1 MADRRNGNEPS
12 AACSVVDNHQDLQ
25 WDMIPDD
32 IQIVDPQGFALRSVP
47 TRIDRGAP
55 DVLALVQNNEPPS
68 LRRQSNKLQCYFL
81 LRMPLAPIPRDLD
94 CRILLETLILRL
106 PRYLGSEA

>member
-32 IQIVDPQGFALRSVP
+32 IQIVDS
-47 TRIDRGAP
+47 
-55 DVLALVQNNEPPS
+55 
-68 LRRQSNKLQCYFL
+68 
-81 LRMPLAPIPRDLD
+81 
-94 CRILLETLILRL
+94 
-106 PRYLGSEA
+106 